1 MRMLK
6 IRHPYYEPK
15 MWTYRRLVP
24 LLLLITV
31 VEALLAT
38 EHVLEEI
45 FYEEVMH
52 YAGTVSVRLNWLAL
66 AGVLAGCLFSLW
78 WMSVKRYNFL
88 RLIIV
93 GIAVLVGYLAGF
105 YFTLSSEI
113 HMSQLYLP
121 VVCRGFA
128 YAVLSAT
135 FMVCLEEIMSFQHF
149 FQALSVFNMLHMVM
163 GGVLGSAI
171 YTRGMAYYVPDNIA
185 RYGAAIDGT
194 ALGGTSFG
202 GATVHI
208 GEHMETF
215 ISQVMEI
222 SIKQIY
228 GWTLYACILLF
239 LLFLLYDTPIRRN
252 LKLMPTWKRVWR
264 QFRERTS

>member
-1 MRMLK
+1 
-6 IRHPYYEPK
+6 

-93 GIAVLVGYLAGF
+93 GIAVLVCYLAGF

-113 HMSQLYLP
+113 HLSQLYLP

-163 GGVLGSAI
+163 GGVLGS
-171 YTRGMAYYVPDNIA
+171 
-185 RYGAAIDGT
+185 

>member
-66 AGVLAGCLFSLW
+66 AGVLAG
-78 WMSVKRYNFL
+78 
-88 RLIIV
+88 
-93 GIAVLVGYLAGF
+93 F

-113 HMSQLYLP
+113 HLSQLYLP

-202 GATVHI
+202 GATIHI